1 MSALTS
7 FRQASGLF
15 WLLTALA
22 GLVGLCAACSTP
34 PASQKLTGRADIG
47 QRLYNENCLECH
59 AIDHHRIGPLHQGV
73 VGRIAGTAPGY
84 DYSTGLKRLGKTGL
98 RWTPETLDRWL
109 TDPDAYVQ
117 NQQMDFSV
125 PDPQD
130 RADLIAYLA
139 TLK

>member
-1 MSALTS
+1 MSARFP
-7 FRQASGLF
+7 FRQASGLV
-15 WLLTALA
+15 WLLTALS
-22 GLVGLCAACSTP
+22 GLVSLSVACTTP
-34 PASQKLTGRADIG
+34 VGSRLVGRADVG
-47 QRLYNENCLECH
+47 QRLYEENCLECH

-73 VGRIAGTAPGY
+73 LGRIAGTAPGY
-84 DYSTGLKRLGKTGL
+84 DYSTGLKRLGKAGV

-117 NQQMDFSV
+117 HQQMDFNV